1 MATTTA
7 AQHRELAKQRY
18 DAFVAECPTRQLL
31 DRISDKWVSL
41 VLVALA
47 DGPRRYAEIN
57 RSIAGVSPKMLTQT
71 LRTLERDGLVER
83 RITAEVP
90 VRVDYELTALGRS
103 LQPVMSVIKSWAEER
118 MDDVLAARARY
129 DGESGV

>member
-7 AQHRELAKQRY
+7 AQHRELAKQQY

-41 VLVALA
+41 VLIALA

-57 RSIAGVSPKMLTQT
+57 RVIAGVSPKMLTQT

-103 LQPVMSVIKSWAEER
+103 LQPVMSVIKAWAEQR
-118 MDDVLAARARY
+118 MGDVLTARARY
-129 DGESGV
+129 DGEST